1 MTTAWSHAVRG
12 NLLQAWKA
20 NAGGLLVVAADLIV
34 IGWLLGTAARGRPIV
49 RVGTDLLAWLAVA
62 LVVFSLIEWTL
73 RLVHRV

>member
-20 NAGGLLVVAADLIV
+20 NAGGLLVAAADLIV

-62 LVVFSLIEWTL
+62 LVVVSLIEWTL